1 MASSIFPIALLL
13 VAVAGSILTSTAV
26 YAQND
31 GMVAKTSKGTLDVR
45 LEQIWDPSADRKAT
59 FKVSFLNPGT
69 NAIHQHQDY
78 DFKILKDDTEVFSAA
93 KQTGQAVI
101 HNAEGTIT
109 VPYTFPENG
118 DYTIQIVLAGTGIA
132 PTIPTDEEA
141 TFPIKVTPEFPMG
154 ALGAVAAL
162 MATTIVLA
170 RYRKLF

>member
-1 MASSIFPIALLL
+1 MLTAAVFS
-13 VAVAGSILTSTAV
+13 VATAAH
-26 YAQND
+26 AQES
-31 GMVAKTSKGTLDVR
+31 GITEPTSKGTLDIR
-45 LEQIWDPSADRKAT
+45 LEQTWSADRKAT

-69 NAIHQHQDY
+69 DTIHQHQDY
-78 DFKILKDDTEVFSAA
+78 DFKILKGDTVVFSAA
-93 KQTGQAVI
+93 KQIGQAVI

-132 PTIPTDEEA
+132 PTIPTDEDA
-141 TFPIKVTPEFPMG
+141 TFPIVVTPEFPAG
-154 ALGAVAAL
+154 AVLGAVAAL